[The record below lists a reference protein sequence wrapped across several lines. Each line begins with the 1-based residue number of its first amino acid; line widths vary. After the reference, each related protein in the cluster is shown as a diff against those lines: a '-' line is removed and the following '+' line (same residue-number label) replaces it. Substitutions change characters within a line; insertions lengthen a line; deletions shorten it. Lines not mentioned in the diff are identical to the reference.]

1 MRAALG
7 ESFELLST
15 ERDNLSAILAG
26 LSEAVMVVSPDGE
39 VPFFNPAAEPLID
52 SGGHAVDALEPSL
65 RRATHQGEAR
75 NDALRVGGR
84 VYTVHA
90 RELPAAGALLVVVRD
105 RTEELRRELAERD
118 FVSNAAHELR
128 NPIAGISSSIEVLLA
143 GAKDDPEA
151 REHFLTRLAEDAERI
166 SRLTHSLLTLARME
180 AVGESE
186 NAFVDVA
193 IASEEA
199 TAAVLPPEGL
209 KLDIEV
215 EPGLTV
221 NGDAALVRQVMIA
234 LLTNAY
240 KHTPRGGTVTLRA
253 RAGDDGKA
261 VIEVTDTGTGIP
273 EEEQGRVFE
282 RFYRGQNAFE
292 TQGFG
297 LGLSIARR
305 MVEIMGGTVGVRS
318 EVGTGSVFWVRLPI
332 AKPAPTPVA

>member
-39 VPFFNPAAEPLID
+39 VRFSNPAAEPLID
-52 SGGHAVDALEPSL
+52 SDGHAAEALEPSL
-65 RRATHQGEAR
+65 RRAAHQGEAR

-151 REHFLTRLAEDAERI
+151 RDHFLARLADDAERI

-180 AVGESE
+180 AVGQSE
-186 NAFVDVA
+186 NAFVDV
-193 IASEEA
+193 
-199 TAAVLPPEGL
+199 G
-209 KLDIEV
+209 DRRR
-215 EPGLTV
+215 GGHRG
-221 NGDAALVRQVMIA
+221 GDAA
-234 LLTNAY
+234 
-240 KHTPRGGTVTLRA
+240 RGPEARGRRRA
-253 RAGDDGKA
+253 RADG
-261 VIEVTDTGTGIP
+261 
-273 EEEQGRVFE
+273 R
-282 RFYRGQNAFE
+282 RRRR
-292 TQGFG
+292 
-297 LGLSIARR
+297 AR
-305 MVEIMGGTVGVRS
+305 
-318 EVGTGSVFWVRLPI
+318 
-332 AKPAPTPVA
+332 APGADRAC